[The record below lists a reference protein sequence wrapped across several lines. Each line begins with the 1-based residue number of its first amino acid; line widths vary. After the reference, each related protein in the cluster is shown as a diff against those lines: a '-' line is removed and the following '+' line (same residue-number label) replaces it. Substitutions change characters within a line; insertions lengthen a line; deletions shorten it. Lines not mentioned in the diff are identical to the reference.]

1 MSQLRWLLRYDADRR
16 IVLIVYCRALGFDL
30 FQRYLL
36 SHPSTVKSHALVPSH
51 LTCLRLVGQLCDPDV
66 SAGEIANIIETDPAL
81 SYRFL
86 RAAGAGTTGGFRRQL
101 NSVREGILLLGTR
114 RLRALDGTHAAGR

>member
-36 SHPSTVKSHALVPSH
+36 SHPSTVKSHALVPSP
-51 LTCLRLVGQLCDPDV
+51 G
-66 SAGEIANIIETDPAL
+66 
-81 SYRFL
+81 
-86 RAAGAGTTGGFRRQL
+86 
-101 NSVREGILLLGTR
+101 LLAYKPGTR
-114 RLRALDGTHAAGR
+114 DELRVSTTSVA